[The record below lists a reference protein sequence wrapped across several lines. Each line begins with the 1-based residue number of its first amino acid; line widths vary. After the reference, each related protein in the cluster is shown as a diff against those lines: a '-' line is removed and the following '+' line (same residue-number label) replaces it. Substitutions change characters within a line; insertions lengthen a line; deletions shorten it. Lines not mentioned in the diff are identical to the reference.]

1 MSARL
6 NRREIKH
13 DKFVDDMELAYG
25 VAKKNVTR
33 IVLAVAGV
41 LVLAAAIYVFVV
53 WQRKQE
59 VKAQT
64 QLAEA
69 IRIWETP
76 IGQPGPGGKIDFN
89 TEQEK
94 IAKAEP
100 LFAKIVS
107 DFGSRDAADVANLYL
122 AQILGAR
129 GDVKGAEAKLD
140 AFIKE
145 HSDNLLAASARIGL
159 YNIQIGSG
167 KEGASRAIK
176 ALEQELSS
184 AKNPL
189 PVDTVLALLAQAYEV
204 LGDDAKARDAYQRI
218 VNEFPDSPYT
228 LEAQRK
234 IFRG

>member
-25 VAKKNVTR
+25 VAKNNAVR
-33 IVLAVAGV
+33 IIAVIAGLV
-41 LVLAAAIYVFVV
+41 VLAAAIYGFFV
-53 WQRKQE
+53 WQGKRE
-59 VKAQT
+59 IKAQT
-64 QLAEA
+64 QLADA
-69 IRIWETP
+69 IRIWESP
-76 IGQPGPGGKIDFN
+76 IGQPGPGGKIDFS

-94 IAKAEP
+94 VAKAEP
-100 LFAKIVS
+100 LFAAIAADYS
-107 DFGSRDAADVANLYL
+107 GRDAADVAGLYL
-122 AQILGAR
+122 AQILASK
-129 GDVKGAEAKLD
+129 GDMKGAE
-140 AFIKE
+140 E
-145 HSDNLLAASARIGL
+145 HLQKFVGAHPDHLLGASARIGL
-159 YNIQIGSG
+159 YNLQIAAGN
-167 KEGASRAIK
+167 EGAKKAIA
-176 ALEQELSS
+176 ALEQELNS

-234 IFRG
+234 TFRG